1 MNAHSIT
8 NTFFAGGAH
17 LLACSSWIWL
27 LVPTAV
33 GLVWLSHKKRKATY
47 DSFASFTRFAK
58 NIIWLS
64 LHGNSFGRWAMFLT
78 YVRIELTRAIV
89 HGLRLSRSSE
99 MVWGQRL
106 SFLNYDVFA
115 ILFEEIYLPNIY
127 SFRCAHSQPHIID
140 CGANIGAA
148 TAYFLTQ
155 HPDAIITAFE
165 PDEATFRFLER
176 NANQN
181 GWKRVT
187 LHQAALHRTEE
198 SMTFFSRPTAPLAS
212 GFRES
217 ISSSEARA
225 TNLQTVRLSSYI
237 WRPVDL
243 LKLDVE
249 GAELG
254 IMEDLV
260 ESGKLSFVDQIIMEY
275 HHHIEPDEDHLGQF
289 LSLLE
294 QNGFGYELQ
303 APLNLPFPTG
313 RQHNFMMYAYRKAS
327 EMGDSRVSP
336 VVRVP
341 FSAPVTVAA

>member
-1 MNAHSIT
+1 MFILDLAL
-8 NTFFAGGAH
+8 GAH
-17 LLACSSWIWL
+17 GSRLGVAVAQEEKSNIR
-27 LVPTAV
+27 LVRIIHEV
-33 GLVWLSHKKRKATY
+33 RKEHHLVITSRQQLW
-47 DSFASFTRFAK
+47 
-58 NIIWLS
+58 S
-64 LHGNSFGRWAMFLT
+64 LGNVP
-78 YVRIELTRAIV
+78 YVRQDRA
-89 HGLRLSRSSE
+89 HASYRPRTALNRSSE

-198 SMTFFSRPTAPLAS
+198 NMTFFSRPTAPLAS